1 MINIIN
7 KFFTSSNNEDSINF
21 KLKKLSEVSEIAK
34 IFKLINY
41 YSEDSEV
48 RYVGGCIRR
57 ALKNEKIDD
66 IDLATNVDPKILC
79 EILKKN
85 NISFYESGIE
95 HGTITANINNQLLE
109 ITTLRKD
116 VSTDGRHA
124 SVKFSKNW
132 FEDASR
138 RDFTINSIYSDINGN
153 LFDPFD
159 GKKDLEKGIVKFIGN
174 SEKRIQ
180 EDYLRILRYIRF
192 FLIYSKHKHSEE
204 LKKNIKKNIKG
215 ISKISSE
222 RLLDELKKLFL
233 SDGFL
238 KLINDNFCLETVEI
252 IFPQLKNL
260 NIFKNLNEKKKEIIK
275 SKDFIFLLSLSIIDE
290 TDNCDYFVYKYNL
303 SNENKKKIKFFQ
315 KYCSKKID
323 KYLLDKKNLKKI
335 LYFYQTEYLIDLI
348 DFCIIKN
355 IGSLEKNIKLR
366 DFFRKEPIPRLNVNA
381 KYLMEKFNLKEG
393 KELGEKLKKIED
405 YWINNSFSIK
415 DKEIEKIVK
424 D

>member
-1 MINIIN
+1 M
-7 KFFTSSNNEDSINF
+7 
-21 KLKKLSEVSEIAK
+21 
-34 IFKLINY
+34 
-41 YSEDSEV
+41 
-48 RYVGGCIRR
+48 
-57 ALKNEKIDD
+57 
-66 IDLATNVDPKILC
+66 
-79 EILKKN
+79 
-85 NISFYESGIE
+85 
-95 HGTITANINNQLLE
+95 
-109 ITTLRKD
+109 
-116 VSTDGRHA
+116 
-124 SVKFSKNW
+124 
-132 FEDASR
+132 
-138 RDFTINSIYSDINGN
+138 
-153 LFDPFD
+153 
-159 GKKDLEKGIVKFIGN
+159 
-174 SEKRIQ
+174 
-180 EDYLRILRYIRF
+180 
-192 FLIYSKHKHSEE
+192 
-204 LKKNIKKNIKG
+204 
-215 ISKISSE
+215 
-222 RLLDELKKLFL
+222 
-233 SDGFL
+233 
-238 KLINDNFCLETVEI
+238 INDNFCLETIEI